1 MFCSFLLYNKVNQL
15 YVHICLLP
23 LEPPSHPAP
32 SHLFRSSQSTK
43 LSSLCSAETSHL
55 PSIVHKVVIYVS
67 CTLPVYP
74 ILPSDCTVSMGK
86 TESCKGQRANA

>member
-1 MFCSFLLYNKVNQL
+1 MLSQLLLYNEVNQPHL
-15 YVHICLLP
+15 YVHPLP
-23 LEPPSHPAP
+23 PAP
-32 SHLFRSSQSTK
+32 SHPSRSSQSTK

-74 ILPSDCTVSMGK
+74 ILPSDCTFSMGK